1 MTIKYKLAFT
11 IDSETLFGIMSKFLP
26 VQDLSVEEVPME
38 DRVNAKMQQLG
49 AALGERQ
56 LKRADLPELLASIK
70 PKRHRRVNK
79 VNLYKGSN
87 AIIMAALADGGHH
100 PNTDIAPN
108 MVKAGYAT
116 NGLYGRMERLRR
128 HGYVMRPRAGYWQ
141 LTPAGKAAWDERPF
155 PPLKVEDRA

>member
-26 VQDLSVEEVPME
+26 VQDLSVEEV
-38 DRVNAKMQQLG
+38 V
-49 AALGERQ
+49 ERPENR